1 MNATCKVLV
10 VDDNEPIRQL
20 LKIKLNKCD
29 FDVYCAENVLD
40 AFFKFIEEPFD
51 LVLTDIC
58 MPGLNGNHLASY
70 IRNFGKEIPI
80 VAVTAS
86 PGLANEVFD
95 AVIEKPFALN
105 YLLDTIT
112 YFLHDETGIP
122 AVQTYQLC
130 V

>member
-10 VDDNEPIRQL
+10 VDNNEPIRQL
-20 LKIKLNKCD
+20 LKTMLNKSD

-58 MPGLNGNHLASY
+58 IPGLNGNHLARY
-70 IRNFGKEIPI
+70 IRNLDKEVPI

-95 AVIEKPFALN
+95 AMIEKPFALN
-105 YLLDTIT
+105 YLLDTIM
-112 YFLHDETGIP
+112 YFLHDETDIP
-122 AVQTYQLC
+122 AGQTYQLC

>member
-1 MNATCKVLV
+1 MNKTCKVLV

-20 LKIKLNKCD
+20 LKTKLNKSD
-29 FDVYCAENVLD
+29 FYVYCAKDVLD

-51 LVLTDIC
+51 LVLTDIS
-58 MPGLNGNHLASY
+58 MPGLNGNHLARY
-70 IRNFGKEIPI
+70 IRNLNKNIPI

-105 YLLDTIT
+105 YLLDTIS
-112 YFLHDETGIP
+112 YFLNDETAIP
-122 AVQTYQLC
+122 AEHIYQLC
-130 V
+130 I

>member
-1 MNATCKVLV
+1 MNETYKILV
-10 VDDNEPIRQL
+10 VDDNESIRHL
-20 LKIKLNKCD
+20 LKTKLNKSN
-29 FDVYCAENVLD
+29 FDVYCVENVLD

-70 IRNFGKEIPI
+70 IRNIDKDTPI

-86 PGLANEVFD
+86 PGFADEMFD
-95 AVIEKPFALN
+95 AVIKKPFALN
-105 YLLDTIT
+105 YLLDTIS
-112 YFLHDETGIP
+112 YFLQGETDIP
-122 AVQTYQLC
+122 ADQTYPLC

>member
-20 LKIKLNKCD
+20 LKTMLNKSD

-40 AFFKFIEEPFD
+40 AVFKFIEEPFD

-58 MPGLNGNHLASY
+58 IPGLNGNHLARY
-70 IRNFGKEIPI
+70 IRNLDKEVPI

-86 PGLANEVFD
+86 PGLANEV
-95 AVIEKPFALN
+95 L
-105 YLLDTIT
+105 T
-112 YFLHDETGIP
+112 
-122 AVQTYQLC
+122 Q
-130 V
+130 

>member
-20 LKIKLNKCD
+20 LKTKLNKCD

-40 AFFKFIEEPFD
+40 AFYKFIEEPFD

-70 IRNFGKEIPI
+70 IRNLDKETPI

-95 AVIEKPFALN
+95 AVIEKPFTLN

-112 YFLHDETGIP
+112 YFLHDETDIP
-122 AVQTYQLC
+122 AGQTYQLC